1 MSLAVVGINHRSA
14 PVAIREQ
21 VAYEATDLPTALQD
35 LCRHPAIK
43 ESLIVSTCNR
53 TELYCSIDEGAV
65 DQVAS
70 WIIKDRQMAD
80 DASSCL
86 YTLEQHE
93 AVQHTFSVASGLD
106 SAVLGEPQILGQL
119 KDAFQHAEKAGTIGP
134 LLGRLF
140 RRAFSVAKQVR
151 TGTEIGSSPVSVAYA
166 AVSLARQIFS
176 RLDERTALLI
186 GAGETIELA
195 ARHLH
200 GNELG
205 RMVIANRRV
214 SRARELAHRFDAYA
228 ISLGEIPAHLAEAD
242 IIISSTSSPVPLLSA
257 DAVAEAIK
265 KRRRQ
270 PMFIVDIAVPRD
282 VDPAVA
288 DLKDVYLYT
297 VDDLGEVIQENL
309 KNREQAARQA
319 RQIVQAETAG
329 FAMAMRELDAVPA
342 IRDLRSLTQADANVI
357 LNNAKRKLA
366 SGEDPETVLN
376 HLAKQLTNKFLHHP
390 SSRLRQ
396 AGEEGDM
403 ELIQAARKLFALNDK
418 DENDKDKNGS

>member
-1 MSLAVVGINHRSA
+1 MPRMSLAVVGINHRSA

-21 VAYEATDLPTALQD
+21 VAYAAADLPAALQD

-53 TELYCSIDEGAV
+53 TELYCSIDEGAA
-65 DQVAS
+65 DQVAK
-70 WIIKDRQMAD
+70 WVIKDRQLAD
-80 DASSCL
+80 EASSCL
-86 YTLEQHE
+86 STLEQF
-93 AVQHTFSVASGLD
+93 AVVQHVFSVASGLD

-140 RRAFSVAKQVR
+140 RRAFTVAKQVR
-151 TGTEIGSSPVSVAYA
+151 TGTEIGSSPISVAYA

-176 RLDERTALLI
+176 RLNERTALLI

-200 GNELG
+200 SNDLG

-214 SRARELAHRFDAYA
+214 SRARELARRFDAYA

-242 IIISSTSSPVPLLSA
+242 IIISSTSSPVPLLSVE
-257 DAVAEAIK
+257 AVAGALA

-270 PMFIVDIAVPRD
+270 PMFIVDIAIPRD

-288 DLKDVYLYT
+288 DLLNVYLYT

-309 KNREQAARQA
+309 QNREQAAQQA
-319 RQIVQAETAG
+319 RQIIQAETAG
-329 FAMAMRELDAVPA
+329 FAMAMRELDAVPT
-342 IRDLRSLTQADANVI
+342 IRRLRALGQADADRV
-357 LNNAKRKLA
+357 LDDARRDLA
-366 SGEDPETVLN
+366 SGEDPVTVLN
-376 HLAKQLTNKFLHHP
+376 HLARQLTNKFLHQP

-403 ELIQAARKLFALNDK
+403 ELVQAAKKLFALDDK
-418 DENDKDKNGS
+418 DDGDS

>member
-14 PVAIREQ
+14 PVAVREQ
-21 VAYEATDLPTALQD
+21 VAYAAADLPAALQD

-53 TELYCSIDEGAV
+53 TELYCSIDEGAA
-65 DQVAS
+65 DQVAK
-70 WIIKDRQMAD
+70 WVIKDRQLAD
-80 DASSCL
+80 EASSCL
-86 YTLEQHE
+86 YTLEQY
-93 AVQHTFSVASGLD
+93 AVVQHVFSVASGLD

-140 RRAFSVAKQVR
+140 RRAFTVAKQVR
-151 TGTEIGSSPVSVAYA
+151 TGTEIGSSPISVAYA

-176 RLDERTALLI
+176 RLNERTALLI

-200 GNELG
+200 SNDLG

-214 SRARELAHRFDAYA
+214 SRARELARRFDAYA

-242 IIISSTSSPVPLLSA
+242 IIISSTSSPVPLLSVE
-257 DAVAEAIK
+257 AVAGALA
-265 KRRRQ
+265 KRRHQ

-288 DLKDVYLYT
+288 DLLNVYLYT

-309 KNREQAARQA
+309 QNREQAAQQA
-319 RQIVQAETAG
+319 RQIIQAETAG
-329 FAMAMRELDAVPA
+329 FAMAMRELDAVPT
-342 IRDLRSLTQADANVI
+342 IRRLRALAQADADRV
-357 LNNAKRKLA
+357 LDDARRDLA
-366 SGEDPETVLN
+366 SGEDPATVLN
-376 HLAKQLTNKFLHHP
+376 HLARQLTNKFLHQP

-403 ELIQAARKLFALNDK
+403 ELVQAAKKLFALDDK
-418 DENDKDKNGS
+418 DDGDS

>member
-14 PVAIREQ
+14 PVAVREQ
-21 VAYEATDLPTALQD
+21 VAYAAADLPAALQD

-53 TELYCSIDEGAV
+53 TELYCSIDEGAA
-65 DQVAS
+65 DQVVK
-70 WIIKDRQMAD
+70 WVIKDRQLAG

-86 YTLEQHE
+86 YTMEQHE
-93 AVQHTFSVASGLD
+93 VVQHVFSVASGLD
-106 SAVLGEPQILGQL
+106 SAILGEPQILGQL
-119 KDAFQHAEKAGTIGP
+119 KDAFQHAEEAGTVGP

-166 AVSLARQIFS
+166 AVSLGRRIFS
-176 RLDERTALLI
+176 RLSERTALLI

-200 GNELG
+200 SNDLG

-214 SRARELAHRFDAYA
+214 SRARELAKRFDAYA

-242 IIISSTSSPVPLLSA
+242 IIISSTSSPIPLLSA
-257 DAVAEAIK
+257 EAVSDAIK

-288 DLKDVYLYT
+288 DLENVYLYT
-297 VDDLGEVIQENL
+297 VDDLGEVIQENMQ
-309 KNREQAARQA
+309 NREQAAQQA
-319 RQIVQAETAG
+319 RHIVQAESAG
-329 FAMAMRELDAVPA
+329 FAMAMRELDAVPT
-342 IRDLRSLTQADANVI
+342 IRSLRALAEADSDQVLDDA
-357 LNNAKRKLA
+357 RRRLA
-366 SGEDPETVLN
+366 SGEDSATVLDQM
-376 HLAKQLTNKFLHHP
+376 AKQLTNKFLHQP

-403 ELIQAARKLFALNDK
+403 ELVHAAKKLFALDDK
-418 DENDKDKNGS
+418 DNGDS

>member
-21 VAYEATDLPTALQD
+21 VAYENEILPQALQD
-35 LCRHPAIK
+35 LCQHSSIS

-53 TELYCSIDEGAV
+53 TELYCSVDADAI
-65 DQVAS
+65 DQVAQ
-70 WIIKDRQMAD
+70 WMIKDRQLAD
-80 DASSCL
+80 EAKSCL
-86 YTLEQHE
+86 YTLTHYD
-93 AVQHTFSVASGLD
+93 AVRHVFSVASGLD
-106 SAVLGEPQILGQL
+106 SVVLGEPQILGQL
-119 KDAFQHAEKAGTIGP
+119 KDAYQLAEEAGTVGP

-140 RRAFSVAKQVR
+140 RRAFAVAKQVR

-176 RLDERTALLI
+176 RFDERTALLI

-200 GNELG
+200 GNNLG
-205 RMVIANRRV
+205 RMVIANRRI
-214 SRARELAHRFDAYA
+214 SRARELAQRFDAYA
-228 ISLGEIPAHLAEAD
+228 ILLGEIPAHLAEAD

-257 DAVAEAIK
+257 EAVAAAIK
-265 KRRRQ
+265 KRRRR

-288 DLKDVYLYT
+288 ELDDVYLYT
-297 VDDLGEVIQENL
+297 VDDLGDVIRENMQ
-309 KNREQAARQA
+309 NREQAALQA

-329 FAMAMRELDAVPA
+329 FAMAMRELDAVPT
-342 IRDLRSLTQADANVI
+342 IRSLRTQIQIDTDQVLDQAR
-357 LNNAKRKLA
+357 RKLA
-366 SGEDPETVLN
+366 AGEDPDTVLN
-376 HLAKQLTNKFLHHP
+376 HLAKQLTNKFLHQP

-403 ELIQAARKLFALNDK
+403 DLVHAAKKLFGLD
-418 DENDKDKNGS
+418 DSGPEEQ

>member
-14 PVAIREQ
+14 PVAVREQ
-21 VAYEATDLPTALQD
+21 VAYAAADLPAALQD

-53 TELYCSIDEGAV
+53 TELYCSIDEGAA
-65 DQVAS
+65 DQVVK
-70 WIIKDRQMAD
+70 WVIKDRQLAG

-93 AVQHTFSVASGLD
+93 VVQHVFSVASGLD
-106 SAVLGEPQILGQL
+106 SAILGEPQILGQL
-119 KDAFQHAEKAGTIGP
+119 KDAFQHAEEAGTVGP

-151 TGTEIGSSPVSVAYA
+151 TGTEIGSSPVSIAYA
-166 AVSLARQIFS
+166 AVSLGRRIFS
-176 RLDERTALLI
+176 RLSERTALLI

-200 GNELG
+200 SNDLG

-214 SRARELAHRFDAYA
+214 SRARELAKRFDAYA

-242 IIISSTSSPVPLLSA
+242 IIISSTSSPIPLLSA
-257 DAVAEAIK
+257 EAVSDAIK

-288 DLKDVYLYT
+288 DLENVYLYT
-297 VDDLGEVIQENL
+297 VDDLGEVIQENMQ
-309 KNREQAARQA
+309 NREQAAQQA
-319 RQIVQAETAG
+319 RHIVQAESAG
-329 FAMAMRELDAVPA
+329 FAMAMRELDAVPT
-342 IRDLRSLTQADANVI
+342 IRSLRALAEADSDQVLDDA
-357 LNNAKRKLA
+357 RRRLA
-366 SGEDPETVLN
+366 SGEDSATVLDQM
-376 HLAKQLTNKFLHHP
+376 AKQLTNKFLHQP

-403 ELIQAARKLFALNDK
+403 ELVHAAKKLFALDDK
-418 DENDKDKNGS
+418 DNGDS

>member
-21 VAYEATDLPTALQD
+21 VAYAAADLPAALQD

-53 TELYCSIDEGAV
+53 TELYCSIDEGAA
-65 DQVAS
+65 DQVAK
-70 WIIKDRQMAD
+70 WVIKDRQLAD
-80 DASSCL
+80 EASSCL
-86 YTLEQHE
+86 YTLEQY
-93 AVQHTFSVASGLD
+93 AVVQHVFSVASGLD

-140 RRAFSVAKQVR
+140 RRAFTVAKQVR
-151 TGTEIGSSPVSVAYA
+151 TGTEIGSSPISVAYA

-176 RLDERTALLI
+176 RLNERTALLI

-200 GNELG
+200 SNDLG

-214 SRARELAHRFDAYA
+214 SRARELARRFDAYA

-242 IIISSTSSPVPLLSA
+242 IIISSTSSPVPLLSVE
-257 DAVAEAIK
+257 AVAGALA
-265 KRRRQ
+265 KRRHQ
-270 PMFIVDIAVPRD
+270 PMFIVDIAIPRD

-288 DLKDVYLYT
+288 DLLNVYLYT

-309 KNREQAARQA
+309 QNREQAAQQA
-319 RQIVQAETAG
+319 RQIIQAETAG
-329 FAMAMRELDAVPA
+329 FAMAMRELDAVPT
-342 IRDLRSLTQADANVI
+342 IRRLRALAQADADRV
-357 LNNAKRKLA
+357 LDDARRDLA
-366 SGEDPETVLN
+366 SGEDPATVLN
-376 HLAKQLTNKFLHHP
+376 HLARQLTNKFLHQP

-403 ELIQAARKLFALNDK
+403 ELVQAAKKLFALDDK
-418 DENDKDKNGS
+418 DDGDS